1 MFLGLNE
8 LVVPGEDSRN
18 KQLREIQQLLASA
31 PIVLS
36 MQPSGVAHAGSLN
49 DAPAGFGAGAPLES
63 SGTEGVQAS
72 TGGESPASTRAGVHE
87 SPVTSHQSQV
97 LVLPSVPVDQ
107 LLDDHA
113 VEFEECK
120 RWANS
125 EAGQSAKITNPAGF
139 ANVRAHTEAHLR
151 AMSIAAGAAT
161 DQKRAASPAYSAP
174 EPQAVRNN
182 RVSPPPPPN
191 VSADRDGPGDH
202 WVTIDGHHVLVHDPQ
217 GKQPT
222 RTRVLTSVI
231 VLGRKVAIIQD
242 AKLSLEDKLRASN
255 DIAAAADLLNK
266 NADKLS
272 VDEKRA
278 IGEISSILETAS
290 PKDYLGAT
298 GKGSMTLSKDY
309 FEDFGVTSA
318 WLGSLLAHEGQHY
331 LNSEKYSGA
340 DLWRDEQSASRT
352 QLGVGNKIGFNS
364 REKTSLQN
372 WMDDKNRD
380 TMQRHMEKGYTH

>member
-1 MFLGLNE
+1 M
-8 LVVPGEDSRN
+8 
-18 KQLREIQQLLASA
+18 
-31 PIVLS
+31 
-36 MQPSGVAHAGSLN
+36 
-49 DAPAGFGAGAPLES
+49 
-63 SGTEGVQAS
+63 
-72 TGGESPASTRAGVHE
+72 
-87 SPVTSHQSQV
+87 
-97 LVLPSVPVDQ
+97 
-107 LLDDHA
+107 
-113 VEFEECK
+113 
-120 RWANS
+120 
-125 EAGQSAKITNPAGF
+125 
-139 ANVRAHTEAHLR
+139 
-151 AMSIAAGAAT
+151 
-161 DQKRAASPAYSAP
+161 
-174 EPQAVRNN
+174 
-182 RVSPPPPPN
+182 
-191 VSADRDGPGDH
+191 
-202 WVTIDGHHVLVHDPQ
+202 TIDGNHVLVHDPQ

-222 RTRVLTSVI
+222 HTRVVTSVI

-242 AKLSLEDKLRASN
+242 AKLSQKEKLRASN

-331 LNSEKYSGA
+331 LNSGKYSGA

-352 QLGVGNKIGFNS
+352 QLGVGNKIGFNTS
-364 REKTSLQN
+364 EKTSLQN

-380 TMQRHMEKGYTH
+380 TMQRHMEKGYTD